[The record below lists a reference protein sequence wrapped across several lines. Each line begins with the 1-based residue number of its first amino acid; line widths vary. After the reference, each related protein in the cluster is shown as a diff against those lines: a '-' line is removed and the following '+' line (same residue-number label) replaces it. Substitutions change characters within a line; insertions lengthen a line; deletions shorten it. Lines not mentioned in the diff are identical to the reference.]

1 MCPQCVCSPHK
12 WFLRCRSLQIM
23 CLLNRML
30 ENGGNVFWGRAVLV
44 VICIKSLHRTQTR
57 VVTSPLLGCNPEV
70 TLIAPLRP

>member
-44 VICIKSLHRTQTR
+44 AICIKSLHRTQTR

-70 TLIAPLRP
+70 TLIAPL